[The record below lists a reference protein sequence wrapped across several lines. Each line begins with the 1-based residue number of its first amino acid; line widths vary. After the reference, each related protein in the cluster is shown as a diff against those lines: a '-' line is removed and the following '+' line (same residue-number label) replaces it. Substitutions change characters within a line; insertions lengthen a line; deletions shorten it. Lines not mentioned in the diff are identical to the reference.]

1 VDRSTNDRLLYDVLS
16 MAYQWR
22 RFLFCPLIC
31 RAIKMLI
38 ENAFPYRFSLA
49 DRLSSAA
56 VAAPENQTRG

>member
-1 VDRSTNDRLLYDVLS
+1 

-49 DRLSSAA
+49 GRLSSAA